1 LLINN
6 IKSCLYKQNMK
17 MHDMLDNFK
26 INMLISKNNIIK
38 IIKNNNF

>member
-1 LLINN
+1 
-6 IKSCLYKQNMK
+6 MK